1 MRLPEIA
8 RLPVLADIVAKGFLG
23 WRSIFFRTTDAFRS
37 TRYEGPH
44 RFTKTTRELR
54 IGVTEYCSGHVGQ
67 KTTFA
72 RFLTSFDFRLLQ
84 HGVIPGS
91 SQTKARESALQERM
105 RPASCGLATM
115 ESGNGVLC
123 RTGRVVEANIDL
135 RGEWDRSCVR
145 ASSIQILKRSQFT

>member
-1 MRLPEIA
+1 MTCDQFPANGPKKPQSLTEVASSPLPKSPVNQRRNAVPQMISRSPRVRSGKFVFSDAKRL
-8 RLPVLADIVAKGFLG
+8 L
-23 WRSIFFRTTDAFRS
+23 
-37 TRYEGPH
+37 
-44 RFTKTTRELR
+44 
-54 IGVTEYCSGHVGQ
+54 Q
-67 KTTFA
+67 
-72 RFLTSFDFRLLQ
+72 LLQ

-135 RGEWDRSCVR
+135 RGGPVGIDRAR
-145 ASSIQILKRSQFT
+145 GRRRFRP

>member
-1 MRLPEIA
+1 MRRASTPVSFSMSAELPH
-8 RLPVLADIVAKGFLG
+8 VAK
-23 WRSIFFRTTDAFRS
+23 S
-37 TRYEGPH
+37 TRD
-44 RFTKTTRELR
+44 LR
-54 IGVTEYCSGHVGQ
+54 GGLEKRHSGGEVQ
-67 KTTFA
+67 RSTFA
-72 RFLTSFDFRLLQ
+72 RFSGSLDFRLLQ

-135 RGEWDRSCVR
+135 RGGPVGIGRARGRRRFRSRGDLSLRAVKGAGRGTYRPRDRTDIHV
-145 ASSIQILKRSQFT
+145 ALD

>member
-1 MRLPEIA
+1 MVPHVAARKTHQRLS
-8 RLPVLADIVAKGFLG
+8 KF
-23 WRSIFFRTTDAFRS
+23 SF
-37 TRYEGPH
+37 
-44 RFTKTTRELR
+44 
-54 IGVTEYCSGHVGQ
+54 VTP
-67 KTTFA
+67 K
-72 RFLTSFDFRLLQ
+72 RLLQ

-135 RGEWDRSCVR
+135 RGGPVGIGRARGRRRFRSRGDLSLR
-145 ASSIQILKRSQFT
+145 AVKGAGRGTYRP